1 MTQAVDVWS
10 VGCTIYEL
18 ITGKPLFKAS
28 NYQDL
33 IKMFIKVLGKP
44 DKEAL
49 AFISN
54 EHALK
59 FIIELPEYPKKR
71 ASEGVTYSNPLILD
85 LIDKCL
91 EFNPNKRISVEA
103 ALAHPYLKLLHDPAD
118 EPAFVNTVDFDF
130 EAGDKKLSDL
140 KRVVLEDINIVNKFC
155 KEDTYDIAKI
165 MSKQA

>member
-1 MTQAVDVWS
+1 MDVWS
-10 VGCTIYEL
+10 VGCTVYEL
-18 ITGKPLFKAS
+18 ITGKPLFKAG

-44 DKEAL
+44 DKESL

-59 FIIELPEYPKKR
+59 FILDMPDMPRRKPT
-71 ASEGVTYSNPLILD
+71 EGVTYSNPLVLD

-103 ALAHPYLKLLHDPAD
+103 ALAHPYLKALHDPND
-118 EPAFVNTVDFDF
+118 EPSFNQNVDFDF
-130 EAGDKKLSDL
+130 EIGDKKLADL
-140 KRVVLEDINIVNKFC
+140 KRVILEDINIVNKHN
-155 KEDTYDIAKI
+155 KEDIYDVAKI
-165 MSKQA
+165 MSKHP